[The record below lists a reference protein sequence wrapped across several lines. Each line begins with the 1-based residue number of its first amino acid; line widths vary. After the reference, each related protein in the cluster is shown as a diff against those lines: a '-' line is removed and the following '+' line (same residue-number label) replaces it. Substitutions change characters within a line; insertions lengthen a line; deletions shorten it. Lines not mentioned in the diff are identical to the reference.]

1 MNQDRRKNGWI
12 FISSLLQIA
21 LSVVLLSA
29 GIALGVTGF
38 LYKSK
43 LATIKELQF
52 FVNQEGMIKAQQFIS
67 GSKAVFKKE
76 FLYLMLGSI
85 LAIIGLLLLIL
96 AIVSL
101 ICAQKRSVVRHKIKL
116 MFFAFIP
123 LIIVG
128 CATTYLLFE
137 GEVLP
142 DIIKYILYGIIGGFG
157 ACVIFTSLG
166 IMFGRSEQF
175 MSNDNNKYAFDNSS
189 LRNARAHV
197 NNNMRSAETNMAQPY
212 QQQAMPNVQQ
222 AQRVATGQPI
232 RSTSAIARPVQPMH
246 TSPNNQVRPAQPMPN
261 QARPV
266 QSMRGAINPQA
277 RPQGQQPMRPT
288 QQRPVGQT
296 QPNMQQ
302 RPVGQAQSNVQGARP
317 MPRPQQPVRVRTCP
331 KCGKQLAPQ
340 EKFCVRC
347 GYKVV

>member
-12 FISSLLQIA
+12 FISSLLQIV
-21 LSVVLLSA
+21 LSIVLLSA

-43 LATIKELQF
+43 LATIEELQF

-67 GSKAVFKKE
+67 GSTAIFKKE
-76 FLYLMLGSI
+76 FLYLILGSI
-85 LAIIGLLLLIL
+85 LAVIGIVLLIF
-96 AIVSL
+96 AISSL
-101 ICAQKRSVVRHKIKL
+101 MCAQKKSVVNHKIKL
-116 MFFAFIP
+116 MFFAVIP

-128 CATTYLLFE
+128 CATTYLVFE
-137 GEVLP
+137 GQVLP
-142 DIIKYILYGIIGGFG
+142 NVIKYILYGIIGGFG
-157 ACVIFTSLG
+157 ICVIFTSLG

-175 MSNDNNKYAFDNSS
+175 MSNDNSKYAFDNSS
-189 LRNARAHV
+189 LRNARADV
-197 NNNMRSAETNMAQPY
+197 NNNVRTAEANMVQPY
-212 QQQAMPNVQQ
+212 QQQARPMPNAQQ

-246 TSPNNQVRPAQPMPN
+246 TAPNNQARQVQPM
-261 QARPV
+261 R
-266 QSMRGAINPQA
+266 RAIN
-277 RPQGQQPMRPT
+277 PQGQQPMRQM

-296 QPNMQQ
+296 QPNIQQ
-302 RPVGQAQSNVQGARP
+302 YPVGQAQPNVQGARP
-317 MPRPQQPVRVRTCP
+317 MQRPQQPVRVRTCP

-347 GYKVV
+347 GYRVI